1 MSTSDKQECDSTG
14 SPLMSL
20 RSGKRVSSSRSSY
33 IGLSSFSPPCRDTTE
48 LRSSCSEESL
58 ENDTNNFEDISS
70 EMKEENKPDL
80 DCNDQDYHLGSSQ
93 PYGVVIGEIVPMSW
107 FNAEQYAGS
116 HLFDKTDKQVKQDA
130 AVARQKKKNNKKKI
144 SHRQRGLFRG
154 SSSRLRRFVTRQN
167 QSKMKLRSGKL
178 INCRP
183 VVCSQ
188 QQGMKTRSS
197 KSGAGQL
204 EMSLPSCTSVS
215 DQKSANN
222 EMQSLEDFLVE
233 VKQEC
238 SYTFD
243 DYSDSGTSDFTCHN
257 FVRQQSLACE
267 KPTANMLFLPHS
279 DVADDSQDIAAPP
292 SGGMDSDDAQQRQ
305 SAITCEHTTDDPLL
319 LILPSSPVPA
329 AEAVFSKVFD
339 VVPSII
345 DELSSMPN
353 HLPSNVSQ
361 LAYDGIGCAADMEL
375 LSGSFPTSIATRC
388 LSDDEYILTKTP
400 TESCV
405 REQASDEALENL
417 MSLLHDI
424 GNHGFLSQPDKMPY
438 DENGVRFD
446 LTELPSAAD
455 DYGQLQVSDDS
466 LEFPRLPLFPPGT
479 GYHRDTSPSDE
490 TLYDD
495 SENGDNERGLVELSS
510 TLCGYDKLVSTD
522 DHMSLSTGNEYHR
535 DTSPYDETLY
545 DDNENGDRLEP
556 DNERGLV
563 ELSSTLCDYENLTA
577 ADDALDDHR
586 SLPPGTGH
594 HRDNSQSDVMLCDD
608 NENEDRLEPDNEHG
622 LVELPP
628 LDDYR
633 SIPSGTGDQTDQ
645 SAGSDTLLCQVNF

>member
-48 LRSSCSEESL
+48 LRSSCNEESL

-116 HLFDKTDKQVKQDA
+116 HLFDKTDKQAKQDA
-130 AVARQKKKNNKKKI
+130 AVARQKKKKNNKKKI

-222 EMQSLEDFLVE
+222 EMQSLDDFLVE

-405 REQASDEALENL
+405 SEQASDEALENL
-417 MSLLHDI
+417 KSLLHDI

-438 DENGVRFD
+438 DENGARFD

-479 GYHRDTSPSDE
+479 GYHRDTSPS
-490 TLYDD
+490 
-495 SENGDNERGLVELSS
+495 
-510 TLCGYDKLVSTD
+510 
-522 DHMSLSTGNEYHR
+522 
-535 DTSPYDETLY
+535 DETLY

-586 SLPPGTGH
+586 SLPPGTGR

-608 NENEDRLEPDNEHG
+608 SENEDRLEPDNEHG

-628 LDDYR
+628 LDDCR